1 MTEELAHSEP
11 LKQFAVWFQE
21 AMNSGVAEPNAFIL
35 ATVSENGTPEARVML
50 LKGVDNGGFVFLR
63 TTKVIKQKIW
73 LTFR

>member
-1 MTEELAHSEP
+1 MDNLANLRQEYKKHQLTEELAHSEP

-50 LKGVDNGGFVFLR
+50 LK
-63 TTKVIKQKIW
+63 
-73 LTFR
+73 